1 MKQDLIYLKHIL
13 QSIAKI
19 QKFVTY
25 KNKNSIDQELV
36 ESGIIRELQTMSES
50 TQKLSKSLKLSAND
64 IPWRDIG
71 DFSNKLVQDYLGIN
85 TEIIWSV
92 IKKEPPT
99 LKKRV
104 TKIIKFLEEKQ
115 IKKF

>member
-25 KNKNSIDQELV
+25 KNKKSIDQELV

-50 TQKLSKSLKLSAND
+50 TQKLSK
-64 IPWRDIG
+64 
-71 DFSNKLVQDYLGIN
+71 
-85 TEIIWSV
+85 
-92 IKKEPPT
+92 
-99 LKKRV
+99 
-104 TKIIKFLEEKQ
+104 
-115 IKKF
+115 

>member
-1 MKQDLIYLKHIL
+1 MNHDLIYLKHIL
-13 QSIAKI
+13 QSIVKI

-25 KNKNSIDQELV
+25 KNKKSIDQDLV

-50 TQKLSKSLKLSAND
+50 TQKLSKSLKLSAQD

-71 DFSNKLVQDYLGIN
+71 DFRNKLVHEYLGIN

-92 IKKEPPT
+92 IKKELPK

-104 TKIIKFLEEKQ
+104 TKMIKFLEEKE
-115 IKKF
+115 KTN

>member
-1 MKQDLIYLKHIL
+1 MKQDLIYLRHIL
-13 QSIAKI
+13 ESIEKI

-25 KNKNSIDQELV
+25 KNKKSIDQEMV
-36 ESGIIRELQTMSES
+36 ESAIIRELQTMSES
-50 TQKLSKSLKLSAND
+50 TQKLSKSLKLSVSD

-71 DFSNKLVQDYLGIN
+71 DFRNRLVHDYLGVN

-92 IKKEPPT
+92 IRKELPT

-104 TKIIKFLEEKQ
+104 TKMIKFFEEKE
-115 IKKF
+115 KNS

>member
-13 QSIAKI
+13 QSIAKVE
-19 QKFVTY
+19 KFVTY
-25 KNKNSIDQELV
+25 KSKKSVDQDLV
-36 ESGIIRELQTMSES
+36 ESAIVRELQTMSES
-50 TQKLSKSLKLSAND
+50 TQRLSKSLKLTTND

-71 DFSNKLVQDYLGIN
+71 DFRNRLVHDYLGVN

-92 IKKEPPT
+92 IKKELPK

-104 TKIIKFLEEKQ
+104 TKMIEFLEKKEKNS
-115 IKKF
+115 